1 MKIKHYLD
9 FSGQF
14 PYIFLRIILSLEFRT
29 LCLRGPQTIK
39 ESLRA
44 RYLRRLFFNAL
55 ESSFQFG

>member
-29 LCLRGPQTIK
+29 LCLRDLTNNQRIFKGTKFEKVI
-39 ESLRA
+39 
-44 RYLRRLFFNAL
+44 F
-55 ESSFQFG
+55 